1 LAAKTKG
8 IVMDKI
14 VWGILAVILGFVTFG
29 AVVMVGE
36 HVSHLIFPL
45 PAGFDHHNPEEVK
58 ALPMGALVAL
68 VVVWGLA
75 AFAGAWVAARLAPVG
90 KLAFGLSIGLIGLV
104 AAVAI
109 MLMIPHPVWIW
120 VVAVV
125 EFLPAAYL
133 GAWLAT
139 RNATRLVEKI

>member
-1 LAAKTKG
+1 MGKFL
-8 IVMDKI
+8 
-14 VWGILAVILGFVTFG
+14 WGILAVILGLVTFG

-45 PAGFDHHNPEEVK
+45 PAGFDHHNPEAVK

-68 VVVWGLA
+68 VVVWGLV
-75 AFAGAWVAARLAPVG
+75 AFAGAWVAARLAPMG
-90 KLAFGLSIGLIGLV
+90 KLAFSLSIGLTGLV

-109 MLMIPHPVWIW
+109 MLTIPHPVWIW

-133 GAWLAT
+133 GATLAT
-139 RNATRLVEKI
+139 RNATRPAG

>member
-1 LAAKTKG
+1 LAAKRKG
-8 IVMDKI
+8 IIMGKTL
-14 VWGILAVILGFVTFG
+14 WGMLAVILGFATFG
-29 AVVMVGE
+29 SVVMVGE

-45 PAGFDHHNPEEVK
+45 PAGFDHHDPEAVK
-58 ALPMGALVAL
+58 ALPMGALVGL
-68 VVVWGLA
+68 VLVWGLA
-75 AFAGAWVAARLAPVG
+75 AFTGAWVAARLAPVG

-109 MLMIPHPVWIW
+109 MLMISHPIWIW

-133 GAWLAT
+133 GATLAT
-139 RNATRLVEKI
+139 RIATRPVGRI